1 MKLHE
6 QTPSSKI
13 TNVSRKANRGHEPS
27 EYISIAQTRAL
38 LADSMAARNERLV
51 RGDMVSTDEAAALAG
66 ATRVTVNDWIGKG
79 RAIGLTQIKRG
90 FRLPKWQF
98 EPRMW
103 EAIPKLSVKLDS
115 KDGWHLLAFLETPLG
130 ALDGNTPRGAIEQ
143 GQLDRVL
150 AIAEQGG
157 N

>member
-1 MKLHE
+1 
-6 QTPSSKI
+6 
-13 TNVSRKANRGHEPS
+13 
-27 EYISIAQTRAL
+27 
-38 LADSMAARNERLV
+38 MAARNERLV